1 MERSIKF
8 WNKRSKIYDIS
19 VYEKY
24 KTVYDETASLARKY
38 LKPGD
43 HALDFACGSGSL
55 TLDLAGS
62 VQHILAIDTSDMMI
76 ELANK
81 KAKDQHIENVEFRN
95 TGIFDPAL
103 EPGSFDVVMAFNIF
117 QFIRDENTVLE
128 RISALLNDNGIFIQA
143 TATFLSAFTRSW
155 KVTNGS
161 ALAAANS
168 VAAACAS
175 GSGCGAGAGF
185 GFSAAG
191 LAAFVGFSAC
201 AAAGFGTSLAIS
213 GAAGFAACCAPAAAA
228 IPPNAVAMRSRFVFN
243 FTNCSSRD
251 IACLRCWKWFSDENR
266 DASAR

>member
-76 ELANK
+76 DLANK
-81 KAKDQHIENVEFRN
+81 KVKDQQIENVEFRN
-95 TGIFDPAL
+95 TGLFDPGL
-103 EPGSFDVVMAFNIF
+103 KPGSFDVVMAFNIF

-143 TATFLSAFTRSW
+143 TDCHSEYRSVLVLIMKILSRLKFLPYVRSW
-155 KVTNGS
+155 TIKGLENSLINNNFEVLEKKLLYEMPVNYFI
-161 ALAAANS
+161 AAKKQ
-168 VAAACAS
+168 CQ
-175 GSGCGAGAGF
+175 
-185 GFSAAG
+185 
-191 LAAFVGFSAC
+191 
-201 AAAGFGTSLAIS
+201 
-213 GAAGFAACCAPAAAA
+213 
-228 IPPNAVAMRSRFVFN
+228 
-243 FTNCSSRD
+243 
-251 IACLRCWKWFSDENR
+251 
-266 DASAR
+266 